1 MSDPAAKPLPDN
13 AEQLLATGQLFHTL
27 AADPRYRKKVLGLIK
42 ESSPGTI
49 IPELDVEIDMDRRVT
64 ERVKP
69 FEDANKTLTER
80 VSSLETRLG
89 REAMREQ
96 HGLTEDELVE
106 VETFAKDNGIIKGEP
121 AVKFWRHEQ
130 TLGTPRGTRVDAGL
144 TPEDR
149 KLLTK
154 NPKQW
159 ALKQADRVIR
169 EIRGGRR

>member
-1 MSDPAAKPLPDN
+1 MTTEAKPLPDN

-89 REAMREQ
+89 REAASPTRAC
-96 HGLTEDELVE
+96 GRWDSRCLPSTS
-106 VETFAKDNGIIKGEP
+106 AKRLSRSI
-121 AVKFWRHEQ
+121 AC
-130 TLGTPRGTRVDAGL
+130 
-144 TPEDR
+144 
-149 KLLTK
+149 
-154 NPKQW
+154 
-159 ALKQADRVIR
+159 
-169 EIRGGRR
+169 